1 MSQLPLFYFDG
12 ALAANSTVILDA
24 DTGRHIW
31 QVLRMVAGDQI
42 LISDGKG
49 TLATCTLNNSERHTG
64 KVTITKSE
72 LHTRIGGQLHLCVAF
87 TKNNS
92 RNEWLLEKAAEL
104 GVASIV
110 PLIVSRSEKTHMRA
124 DRLLKILQSAM
135 VQSQQ
140 YYLPQLFEPTKLE
153 AAAEMFKKTEHK
165 LIAHCIHGQP
175 KMPLSKM
182 LNPSG
187 ETVILIGPEGD
198 FTPNEV
204 TLCLMHGF
212 KPVSLGNHRLR
223 TETAA
228 ITAAAYF
235 NVMNDEAI

>member
-1 MSQLPLFYFDG
+1 MSQLPLFYYDG
-12 ALAANSTVILDA
+12 SLAANSTVSLDA

-31 QVLRMVAGDQI
+31 QVLRMVAGDQV
-42 LISDGKG
+42 LLTDGKG
-49 TLATCTLNNSERHTG
+49 TLATCTLNNSERQTCR
-64 KVTITKSE
+64 VTITKSE
-72 LHTRIGGQLHLCVAF
+72 LHTRNGGQLHLCVAF

-92 RNEWLLEKAAEL
+92 RNEWLLEKATEL

-110 PLIVSRSEKTHMRA
+110 PLIVSRSEKNHIRT
-124 DRLLKILQSAM
+124 DRWKKILQSAM
-135 VQSQQ
+135 VQSRQ

-153 AAAEMFKKTEHK
+153 AAAEMFKKTAHK
-165 LIAHCIHGQP
+165 LIAHCIDDQP
-175 KMPLSKM
+175 KSPLSKM
-182 LNPSG
+182 LNTSS

-198 FTPNEV
+198 FSPNEV
-204 TLCLMHGF
+204 TLCLAHGF

-228 ITAAAYF
+228 ITAAALF